1 MGYVGF
7 TPIEEEAAMRKL
19 LARRPS
25 PAMVVASIAL
35 LVALGGTSVAAVSQ
49 VANNSVGAAQL
60 KSNAVTTPKIKNN
73 AVTGP
78 KIAANAVA
86 AAKIASNAVGA
97 AKIAGNAVTG
107 PKIAANA
114 VTSDKVQDGSLT
126 AADLATGV
134 IPAPSNTYAR
144 FLNGPVPV
152 ASTVTEATSLSIPQ
166 AGSYVIVAKAVAE
179 GFGMVTCRLIA
190 AGDTDDSAANVDA
203 ASPMPISLLVVHTF
217 TAAGTV
223 SFQCGRSGVLA
234 ATVSNVKIA
243 AIGVQSLTNTG

>member
-1 MGYVGF
+1 MS
-7 TPIEEEAAMRKL
+7 KL
-19 LARRPS
+19 LGRRPS
-25 PAMVVASIAL
+25 PSMVVACISL

-78 KIAANAVA
+78 KIASNAVA

-97 AKIAGNAVTG
+97 AKIASNAVTEV
-107 PKIAANA
+107 KIAANA
-114 VTSDKVQDGSLT
+114 VTGTKIAANAVTGEKVQDGSIA
-126 AADLATGV
+126 AADLASGV
-134 IPAPSNTYAR
+134 IPAPTNSYAR

-152 ASTVTEATSLSIPQ
+152 ASAVTEATSLTIPQ
-166 AGSYVIVAKAVAE
+166 AGNYVIVAKAVAA
-179 GFGMVTCRLIA
+179 GFGTVTCRLVA
-190 AGDTDDSAANVDA
+190 AGDTDESAADVDGA
-203 ASPMPISLLVVHTF
+203 TPMPLSLLVVHNF
-217 TAAGTV
+217 TAAGAV

-234 ATVSNVKIA
+234 ANVSQVKIA